1 MGYITEYNPD
11 WPARFERIAA
21 MLRPHLAAECRFHH
35 VGSTSIPGMPSKDI
49 IDIDIEC
56 PVGAMSRVIEALA
69 AAGYTHE
76 GDQGIPTREA
86 FSPLPGSPAAEL
98 PSHHLY
104 ACESDSPE
112 LRRHLAFREYLK
124 ANSQRAQW
132 LAQQKSKADSA
143 AATRDEYI
151 TNKSGAYEV
160 ITREALDWTNQSVQ
174 RTPDGTADSTRWT
187 HEK

>member
-69 AAGYTHE
+69 AAGYVHE
-76 GDQGIPTREA
+76 GDKGIPTREA
-86 FSPLPGSPAAEL
+86 FSPLPGSAPAEMRA
-98 PSHHLY
+98 HHLY

-112 LRRHLAFREYLK
+112 LGRHLAFREYLK

-132 LAQQKSKADSA
+132 LAQQKSEADIA

-151 TNKSGAYEV
+151 MNKTDAYRT
-160 ITREALDWTNQSVQ
+160 ITREAMGWA
-174 RTPDGTADSTRWT
+174 RKRRA
-187 HEK
+187 K